1 MLVISPIKFSNY
13 PVYQRQQKLNVR
25 QGNYVLNNNQLNSDV
40 VSFKARPLQVLQN
53 EYNTLIKT
61 KGLNPVKAFFSISDE
76 QSAMDGLL
84 TSILKTE
91 ESAFEFIA
99 DAIKNPRETSFITNA
114 LPEKVGPN
122 SDNVMTFFYTS
133 PYAIAYK
140 GVIAKKFDE
149 AKSVGEL
156 LAIRPDW
163 RGAKLLEKH
172 KSLHGDTGFELG
184 EIPQELPKDDLM
196 NIANY
201 LKRFMQGG
209 GAKTP
214 TKIDGINLSSGR
226 YEFEYFTDG
235 KTNKNVFGL
244 NLPSGKKYIMKMADE
259 NMRSLDEPFALG
271 TLAKIDTYMTANKSR
286 NTAPLLY
293 YNHDKNFLIYEFIEH
308 IPVDGDTRNLSVINE
323 HIPDYKAL
331 GLQFNDSVGSNNCF
345 LLSEKSNPRLVDSVD
360 FINGIEKGEWVSVDN
375 DHVTYSNNFHPQ
387 VREFHSYLPNG
398 MQFCV

>member
-1 MLVISPIKFSNY
+1 MLMISSIKISSFSS
-13 PVYQRQQKLNVR
+13 QRQQKSNVSR
-25 QGNYVLNNNQLNSDV
+25 KYYSAKNNSLNSDV

-84 TSILKTE
+84 TSILKSE
-91 ESAFEFIA
+91 DSAFEFIA
-99 DAIKNPRETSFITNA
+99 DAVKNPRETLKFANA
-114 LPEKVGPN
+114 LPDKVGPN

-133 PYAIAYK
+133 PYAVAYK
-140 GVIAKKFDE
+140 GFITKKFDE

-172 KSLHGDTGFELG
+172 KKLYGDVGFELG
-184 EIPQELPKDDLM
+184 SIPKDLPKDDLM
-196 NIANY
+196 NIAGY
-201 LKRFMQGG
+201 LKGFMQGG

-214 TKIDGINLSSGR
+214 TKIDGINLNNGR

-244 NLPSGKKYIMKMADE
+244 NLPNGKKYILKMADE
-259 NMRSLDEPFALG
+259 NAKSLDDPFALG

-293 YNHDKNFLIYEFIEH
+293 YNHDKNFLIYEFVEH
-308 IPVDGDTRNLSVINE
+308 APVDGDTRNLSVINS
-323 HIPDYKAL
+323 HIPDYKDL

-345 LLSEKSNPRLVDSVD
+345 LLTEKSNSKLNSSVD
-360 FINGIEKGEWVSVDN
+360 FAQGVEKGEWVSVDN
-375 DHVTYSNNFHPQ
+375 DHVTYSNNLHPQ